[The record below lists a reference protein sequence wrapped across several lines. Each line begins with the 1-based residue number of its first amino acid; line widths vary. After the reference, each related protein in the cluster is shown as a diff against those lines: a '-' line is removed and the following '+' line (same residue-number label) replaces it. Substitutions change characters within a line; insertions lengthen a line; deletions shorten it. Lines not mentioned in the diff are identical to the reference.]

1 LAASWSSRSAADRH
15 VHRPRRCAGRGGQN
29 VPTLALFQDYQA
41 ARERRHLTPN
51 GDRLPVS
58 GVDAVVVSSGGRTI
72 AEPLTGAGGRNPACG
87 NSARAAQEIV
97 ENPRSTGVLIQF
109 GRFRFLD
116 VGDLTG
122 APLFDLAC
130 PRDLIGPVDVY
141 LVAHHGGADAA
152 DLATLAAFRPR
163 VAVLDNGARKGAGP
177 EMLTMLRG
185 VAGLDS
191 WQLHRSVLDG
201 AANAPDERLAN
212 LDETTAHW
220 IKVSAKD
227 DGSFRMDMSY
237 FNYCQG
243 LTMTSAKFDAL
254 FGGPPR
260 KSNDALT
267 QRQLR
272 RQLPPGL
279 RVLTSTTS
287 RRQDHDAHDT
297 RRTAGRE
304 QGASQ
309 LEAGRASRAPR
320 PRRQRADGR
329 RHSRPDRFQPM
340 RSAYLT
346 LIIDSVA
353 ESERIYELLTYRG
366 EIFMK
371 MEETFFAKRFASAAR
386 PLRDV
391 VDALLHEPAGN

>member
-1 LAASWSSRSAADRH
+1 LKRIFLSLITTTILATVTATGAPPDTLDIYFIDVEGGQSTLVVTPAGPSLLIDAGFPGAGTFQSRPGDAVSPRDPVRIAEAARH
-15 VHRPRRCAGRGGQN
+15 AGLSRIDYLLVTHFHGDHFGGVMELAQRMPIGTFVDHGDVPAEAEQN
-29 VPTLALFQDYQA
+29 VPGTLALFQDYEA
-41 ARERRHLTPN
+41 ARAKGRHLMPGI

-58 GVDAVVVSSGGRTI
+58 GVDAIVVSSGGRTI

-87 NSARAAQEIV
+87 NSARAAQEVV

-122 APLFDLAC
+122 APLFALAC
-130 PRDLIGPVDVY
+130 PRDLVGPVDVY

-152 DLATLAAFRPR
+152 DPATLAAFKPR

-227 DGSFRMDMSY
+227 DGSFRVTNGRTGKDVSY
-237 FNYCQG
+237 
-243 LTMTSAKFDAL
+243 
-254 FGGPPR
+254 
-260 KSNDALT
+260 
-267 QRQLR
+267 
-272 RQLPPGL
+272 
-279 RVLTSTTS
+279 
-287 RRQDHDAHDT
+287 
-297 RRTAGRE
+297 
-304 QGASQ
+304 
-309 LEAGRASRAPR
+309 
-320 PRRQRADGR
+320 
-329 RHSRPDRFQPM
+329 
-340 RSAYLT
+340 
-346 LIIDSVA
+346 
-353 ESERIYELLTYRG
+353 
-366 EIFMK
+366 
-371 MEETFFAKRFASAAR
+371 AAR
-386 PLRDV
+386 
-391 VDALLHEPAGN
+391 